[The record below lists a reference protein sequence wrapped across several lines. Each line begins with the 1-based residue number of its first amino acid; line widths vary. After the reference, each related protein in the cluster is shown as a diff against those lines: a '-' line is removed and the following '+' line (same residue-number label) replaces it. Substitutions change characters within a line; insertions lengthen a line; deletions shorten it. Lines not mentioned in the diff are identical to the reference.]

1 MSLLSKY
8 LWSRIFENE
17 ETTSH
22 LSAEEKSELTQYN
35 NQQEK
40 SLHYKLKNQAEDL
53 LKPFS
58 PEKDEDGK
66 YKGDSEYAKAM
77 NDYNEKAE
85 KVTKISEEIDEIE
98 KRKFIALAEKLK
110 DKGVSL
116 DVPDLNTLKNDKKA
130 WAEFKAEVNKQKKR

>member
-17 ETTSH
+17 DSTSH
-22 LSAEEKSELTQYN
+22 LSDDEKSELTQYN

-40 SLHYKLKNQAEDL
+40 SLHYTLKKQADEL
-53 LKPFS
+53 LEPFS
-58 PEKDEDGK
+58 SEEGK
-66 YKGDSEYAKAM
+66 SSEYAKVI

-110 DKGVSL
+110 EIFENRFNIESKNSK
-116 DVPDLNTLKNDKKA
+116 PLKN
-130 WAEFKAEVNKQKKR
+130 